1 MIKGRGGPW
10 TYTIYHVI
18 PIEASRFVIRF
29 RNDLEFRER
38 YITPISLQGIFAL
51 GIKDTQLKFES

>member
-18 PIEASRFVIRF
+18 PMEASRFVIRF
-29 RNDLEFRER
+29 RNDLEFQRE
-38 YITPISLQGIFAL
+38 I
-51 GIKDTQLKFES
+51 